1 MKQVLAI
8 LFITLA
14 FCFSA
19 SAQAKKPALPT
30 NLAKYVDKYPDDLLK
45 VASVKTRLKTLL
57 GKKYSTFDRYIATQ
71 MPLKMVGDFLVGSGC
86 LPHSCT
92 ISEAAFAIDV
102 KNKRI
107 HAVIYEQNITPK
119 YFNEDNAA
127 TPQALID
134 WVEDLKKM

>member
-1 MKQVLAI
+1 MKQIFAI
-8 LFITLA
+8 LFMTLA
-14 FCFSA
+14 FCFSV

-30 NLAKYVDKYPDDLLK
+30 NLVKYVDKYPDDLLK

-57 GKKYSTFDRYIATQ
+57 GKKYSTFDQYIATQ

-107 HAVIYEQNITPK
+107 HAVIYNQNIAPK
-119 YFNEDNAA
+119 YYNEDNAS

>member
-1 MKQVLAI
+1 MKQIFAI
-8 LFITLA
+8 LLITIA

-19 SAQAKKPALPT
+19 TAQAKKPALPT
-30 NLAKYVDKYPDDLLK
+30 NLAKYVNKYPDDLLK
-45 VASVKTRLKTLL
+45 VVSVKTRLKILL
-57 GKKYSTFDRYIATQ
+57 GKKYSTFDQYIATQ
-71 MPLKMVGDFLVGSGC
+71 MPMTQVGDFLMGTGC

-92 ISEAAFAIDV
+92 ISEAAFVIDT

-107 HAVIYEQNITPK
+107 HAVIYDKGKQPK
-119 YFNEDNAA
+119 YYNEDNAS